1 MAMIKYLIQDFQLS
15 VLMDRDGIIMQ
26 HVEQRRSSR
35 YGKGEQKVIR
45 TDTNETVRKLR
56 SLTERARLYGRAEGS
71 LVPVEAL
78 VTIET
83 EHWVWQTVDRET
95 LSELTHRLV
104 LQMRDG
110 RRRELFMTHSLDA
123 AVESASRIVEFHD
136 GVVLVEALAP

>member
-1 MAMIKYLIQDFQLS
+1 
-15 VLMDRDGIIMQ
+15 MDWDGKIMQ
-26 HVEQRRSSR
+26 QIEQRRSSR
-35 YGKGEQKVIR
+35 YSKGEQRVIR

-83 EHWVWQTVDRET
+83 EHWVWQTVDREP

>member
-1 MAMIKYLIQDFQLS
+1 
-15 VLMDRDGIIMQ
+15 MQ

-35 YGKGEQKVIR
+35 YGKGEQRVIR

-78 VTIET
+78 VTIES
-83 EHWVWQTVDRET
+83 EHWVWQTV
-95 LSELTHRLV
+95 
-104 LQMRDG
+104 QMRDG

>member
-1 MAMIKYLIQDFQLS
+1 
-15 VLMDRDGIIMQ
+15 MQ
-26 HVEQRRSSR
+26 EIEQRRSAR
-35 YGKGEQKVIR
+35 YGRGEKRVIR

-123 AVESASRIVEFHD
+123 AVKSASRIVEFHD

>member
-1 MAMIKYLIQDFQLS
+1 M
-15 VLMDRDGIIMQ
+15 
-26 HVEQRRSSR
+26 
-35 YGKGEQKVIR
+35 
-45 TDTNETVRKLR
+45 
-56 SLTERARLYGRAEGS
+56 TERARLYGRTEGS